1 MQGARENPQS
11 SIRIPRSLK
20 DWLKERAF
28 SNRRSLNDEIVY
40 RLEMSMKQDLESE
53 SASA

>member
-20 DWLKERAF
+20 DWLKERA
-28 SNRRSLNDEIVY
+28 SKNRRSLNDEIVF
-40 RLEMSMKQDLESE
+40 RLERSMGEELESE
-53 SASA
+53 NSSA